1 MKSRA
6 SIFII
11 AFLAALLNIGVTA
24 GLIYL
29 KGDKF
34 NAAAGMLEAEAAA
47 GDALEFQAD
56 RGRRDGPGV
65 EERAGAPRPREIDLG
80 KLEAQI
86 KSEKEELEKVRA
98 DIEAMRD
105 QISQSIP
112 RVEEAEVKNIKSLA
126 KTYSSVKPT
135 AAVAIFKELDD
146 NTVVKILSFMKAETA
161 GAILAEMS
169 RQQDKDESMAKRAA
183 RISDKLRLLEPLQ
196 NNRTAN
202 MNKLLRFLRKSRLR
216 ASGSQRSSR
225 VAALGRAG
233 CSPRR
238 GFRGRITRSLSTSHL
253 RTGEKNRRARRP
265 CGRLKSGR
273 KKTGEGKKR

>member
-1 MKSRA
+1 MKSRV
-6 SIFII
+6 FII
-11 AFLAALLNIGVTA
+11 ALLAALLNIGVTA

-34 NAAAGMLEAEAAA
+34 NAAAGMLEAEPLPVTLWSFKPTAVNAMVLELKKEKEQL
-47 GDALEFQAD
+47 DA
-56 RGRRDGPGV
+56 
-65 EERAGAPRPREIDLG
+65 RETDLG
-80 KLEAQI
+80 KLAARI
-86 KSEKEELEKVRA
+86 KSEKAELEKVRT

-112 RVEEAEVKNIKSLA
+112 RIEEAEAKNIKGLA

-169 RQQDKDESMAKRAA
+169 RQQDTEKDESMAKRAA

-196 NNRTAN
+196 
-202 MNKLLRFLRKSRLR
+202 KS
-216 ASGSQRSSR
+216 APQ
-225 VAALGRAG
+225 
-233 CSPRR
+233 
-238 GFRGRITRSLSTSHL
+238 T
-253 RTGEKNRRARRP
+253 
-265 CGRLKSGR
+265 
-273 KKTGEGKKR
+273 

>member
-6 SIFII
+6 SIFLI
-11 AFLAALLNIGVTA
+11 ALFAMLLNLGVTG

-34 NAAAGMLEAEAAA
+34 NAAAGLLDQKSLPVTLWSFKPTAVDAMVLELKKEKEKL
-47 GDALEFQAD
+47 DA
-56 RGRRDGPGV
+56 
-65 EERAGAPRPREIDLG
+65 RETDLG

-86 KSEKEELEKVRA
+86 KSERQELEKVRA

-112 RVEEAEVKNIKSLA
+112 RIEESEAKNIKNLA
-126 KTYSSVKPT
+126 KTYASVEPT
-135 AAVAIFKELDD
+135 AAVAIFKELND

-196 NNRTAN
+196 KTAPRT
-202 MNKLLRFLRKSRLR
+202 
-216 ASGSQRSSR
+216 
-225 VAALGRAG
+225 
-233 CSPRR
+233 
-238 GFRGRITRSLSTSHL
+238 
-253 RTGEKNRRARRP
+253 
-265 CGRLKSGR
+265 
-273 KKTGEGKKR
+273 

>member
-6 SIFII
+6 SIFLI

-34 NAAAGMLEAEAAA
+34 NAAAGLLDQKPLPVTLWSFKPTSVDAMVLELKKEKEKL
-47 GDALEFQAD
+47 DA
-56 RGRRDGPGV
+56 
-65 EERAGAPRPREIDLG
+65 RETDLG

-86 KSEKEELEKVRA
+86 KSERQELEKVRA

-112 RVEEAEVKNIKSLA
+112 RIEESEAKNIKNLA
-126 KTYSSVKPT
+126 KTYSSVEPT
-135 AAVAIFKELDD
+135 AAVAIFKELND

-169 RQQDKDESMAKRAA
+169 HQQDKDESMAKRAA

-196 NNRTAN
+196 KTAPRT
-202 MNKLLRFLRKSRLR
+202 
-216 ASGSQRSSR
+216 
-225 VAALGRAG
+225 
-233 CSPRR
+233 
-238 GFRGRITRSLSTSHL
+238 
-253 RTGEKNRRARRP
+253 
-265 CGRLKSGR
+265 
-273 KKTGEGKKR
+273 